1 MLKKRPHIQSDKEV
15 FMKGQSPTARMLIV
29 VAIAGSWMVRANAA
43 EESVKRNFNVA
54 PGGRLTVESDNGS
67 INVRAEAGNQVQIE
81 VRFRK
86 DSWSESRIKRFMDH
100 FKVDFSQN
108 GNDVTVTAKDRDRED
123 GWFSG
128 SRTPEIKF
136 IISVPTRYNLNLS
149 TAGGS
154 IQVGDLEGS
163 VVCETSGGSLN
174 FGRIKGPVDGHTS
187 GGSIQ
192 VEGCEGILDVES
204 SGGGISVGSCKGDVH
219 ASTSGGSIDISETYG
234 SVRAETSGGSVSA
247 TFRRNPLKDCS
258 LETSGGG
265 IEVSG
270 PDDLKVDLDAETS
283 GGRVYTDFPVT
294 LTGEID
300 PQSLT
305 AKINGGGPRMV
316 LRTSGGNIRVKKV
329 R

>member
-1 MLKKRPHIQSDKEV
+1 MHQQSR
-15 FMKGQSPTARMLIV
+15 TARRLLVLSIL
-29 VAIAGSWMVRANAA
+29 GFWMIRANAA
-43 EESVKRNFNVA
+43 EESLTRTFKVA
-54 PGGRLTVESDNGS
+54 PGGKLTVEADCGS
-67 INVRAEAGNQVQIE
+67 IDVRAEAGDQLQLE
-81 VRFRK
+81 VRFHK
-86 DSWSESRIKRFMDH
+86 DSWSASRIKRFMDH
-100 FKVDFSQN
+100 FKVDFSQS
-108 GNDVTVTAKDRDRED
+108 GNDVTVTAEGDRED

-136 IISVPTRYNLNLS
+136 IISVPKQYHLDLS
-149 TAGGS
+149 TSGGS
-154 IQVGDLEGS
+154 IRVGDLEGS
-163 VVCETSGGSLN
+163 VVCETSGGSLD

-192 VEGCEGILDVES
+192 IEGCEGTLDVES

-247 TFRRNPLKDCS
+247 LFKRNPLKDCA
-258 LETSGGG
+258 LESSGGS

-294 LTGEID
+294 LTGEIN
-300 PQSLT
+300 PQSLV
-305 AKINGGGPRMV
+305 AKINGGGPKLY
-316 LRTSGGNIRVKKV
+316 LRTSGGNIRVEKV
-329 R
+329 H